1 LNLKPIK
8 LGKNIELKYI
18 PFSELAIPWQVCL
31 DFIEPRHDGC
41 DTRQSS
47 ASTHGTIA
55 PKSSIAPKTMK
66 RDDLDALKHSIGQF
80 GLLKPFEVA
89 ELPERLD
96 FFYGKGKYIVIDGQ
110 RRYFAI
116 RELLRLPTEQDETT
130 QRNSLRTLSGY
141 EQIEKAEIQAQEQ
154 FDKLSIRDYV
164 LIPCLVYPYKT
175 FLQMVRHSIE
185 DKKFGVKPSKDD
197 LKLAEKMHE
206 EGVSDLNM
214 EDLCELWE
222 TRSKIEEER
231 QAIEK
236 TLQQI
241 RNSMKEERIGE
252 DRTKLEYRPDTLIAK
267 EESPLIADTKRTII
281 YEDGDT

>member
-1 LNLKPIK
+1 MNLKPIK
-8 LGKNIELKYI
+8 LGKNMELKYI
-18 PFSELAIPWQVCL
+18 PFSELAIPWKVCI
-31 DFIEPRHDGC
+31 DSIKPRHDGC
-41 DTRQSS
+41 DTKQSGV
-47 ASTHGTIA
+47 STYGTIA
-55 PKSSIAPKTMK
+55 VKNSRASKAMK

-96 FFYGKGKYIVIDGQ
+96 FFYGKGKYVVIDGQ

-116 RELLRLPTEQDETT
+116 RELLRLPTEHDERT
-130 QRNSLRTLSGY
+130 QKDSLRKNSGY
-141 EQIEKAEIQAQEQ
+141 DQIEKAEMQAQEQ

-185 DKKFGVKPSKDD
+185 DKKFSVKPSKDD

-214 EDLCELWE
+214 EDLSELWE

-241 RNSMKEERIGE
+241 RNRMKEGRIGE
-252 DRTKLEYRPDTLIAK
+252 DRTKLEDRPDTLIAE
-267 EESPLIADTKRTII
+267 EESRKARA
-281 YEDGDT
+281 